1 MIRKLMALVA
11 MAVALGSCGGGG
23 DPEVAADARPTPVTQ
38 EQIEQ
43 VLLSADELPA
53 GYTVAAAEGGAADLV
68 LCAGIAEL
76 RKEMSEEVSARA
88 RFTGPDQI
96 STVGQETYF
105 DAAGTRGVEH
115 LRRVFAAC
123 DQVTVTVQG
132 RKVELKVSERSFD
145 RYGEESAAFRVSGA
159 LLGLPFGADFAAVS
173 QGGVVN
179 LVYAAGLGSDHG
191 EQLEKLVEITYAK
204 QERVT
209 GG

>member
-1 MIRKLMALVA
+1 MRRLATVLAVG
-11 MAVALGSCGGGG
+11 MAVSGCGGG
-23 DPEVAADARPTPVTQ
+23 DPDGVAQSRPRPVTQ

-53 GYTVAAAEGGAADLV
+53 GYTVAAAEGGAAEVV

-76 RKEMSEEVSARA
+76 RREVAKDVSARA

-105 DAAGTRGVEH
+105 DASGTRGVDH
-115 LRRVFAAC
+115 LRRIFAAC
-123 DQVTVTVQG
+123 DQVTATVQG
-132 RKVELKVSERSFD
+132 RKVELKVSERSFE

-159 LLGLPFGADFAAVS
+159 LLGVPFGADFAAVR

-179 LVYAAGLGSDHG
+179 LVYAAGLGRDHS
-191 EQLEKLVEITYAK
+191 EQLENLVELTYAR
-204 QERVT
+204 QERIT
-209 GG
+209 G